1 MTDRFNSSVAKHPP
15 LHSKR
20 SLSCNP
26 FVASTTGEIK
36 PAKAAGNYVLVCVVV
51 VAVIWASLALAGVT
65 LNFDFV
71 EQYHI
76 RIWDGFCMTVGISAA
91 SLLISLLVG
100 AMVAAGQGVR
110 FLPVRY
116 LCDLYVKIIRGTP
129 LIVQVYFFY
138 YIIGTA
144 WGVENRVFAGILIL
158 SVFSGAYIAEIIRG
172 SLMSIDQGQL
182 ESARAV
188 GFTRAQ
194 TIRYVIVPQLVA
206 RTLPALTGQ
215 VASII
220 KDSSLLSVI
229 AVIEL
234 TQTIREITA
243 TNYNFFGG
251 FLLLGALYLVLTL
264 PIMAISRHFEKKLDY
279 EH

>member
-1 MTDRFNSSVAKHPP
+1 MAPHGTPGP
-15 LHSKR
+15 W
-20 SLSCNP
+20 
-26 FVASTTGEIK
+26 
-36 PAKAAGNYVLVCVVV
+36 KAALNYLLVCCVV
-51 VAVIWASLALAGVT
+51 VAVVWASLAATGIA
-65 LNFDFV
+65 LNFDFIA
-71 EQYHI
+71 QY
-76 RIWDGFCMTVGISAA
+76 RERLWDGFLTTVGISAA
-91 SLLISLLVG
+91 SLVLSLVIG
-100 AMVAAGQGVR
+100 IPVALGQGAR
-110 FLPVRY
+110 LLPVRY

-144 WGVENRVFAGILIL
+144 WGVEDRVVAGIIIL
-158 SVFSGAYIAEIIRG
+158 SLFSGAYIAEIIRG
-172 SLMSIDQGQL
+172 SLMALDPGQL
-182 ESARAV
+182 EAARAV

-194 TIRYVIVPQLVA
+194 TLRHVIVPQLVA
-206 RTLPALTGQ
+206 QTLPALTGQ

-264 PIMAISRHFEKKLDY
+264 PIMFVSRHFEKRLSY
-279 EH
+279 AR

>member
-1 MTDRFNSSVAKHPP
+1 MAGCIF
-15 LHSKR
+15 
-20 SLSCNP
+20 
-26 FVASTTGEIK
+26 TTSRDAAVRPG
-36 PAKAAGNYVLVCVVV
+36 KAALNYLLVCCAV
-51 VAVIWASLALAGVT
+51 VAVVWASLAAAGIS

-71 EQYHI
+71 AQY
-76 RIWDGFCMTVGISAA
+76 RVRLWDGFCMTVGISAA
-91 SLLISLLVG
+91 SLVLSLLIGVP
-100 AMVAAGQGVR
+100 VAFGQSARV
-110 FLPVRY
+110 LPVRY

-144 WGVENRVFAGILIL
+144 WGIDNRVLAGIIIL
-158 SVFSGAYIAEIIRG
+158 SMFSGAYIAEIVRG
-172 SLMSIDQGQL
+172 SLTSIDRGQL
-182 ESARAV
+182 EAARAV

-194 TIRYVIVPQLVA
+194 TLRYVVAPQVVA
-206 RTLPALTGQ
+206 SALPALTGQ

-234 TQTIREITA
+234 TQTMREITA

-251 FLLLGALYLVLTL
+251 FLLLGALYLLLTL
-264 PIMAISRHFEKKLDY
+264 PIMFVSRRFEKRLSY

>member
-1 MTDRFNSSVAKHPP
+1 MTGNIFIAQANSEVGPW
-15 LHSKR
+15 
-20 SLSCNP
+20 
-26 FVASTTGEIK
+26 
-36 PAKAAGNYVLVCVVV
+36 KAALNYLLVCCVVLAV
-51 VAVIWASLALAGVT
+51 VWASLAMAGIA
-65 LNFDFV
+65 LDFDFV
-71 EQYHI
+71 AQYRL
-76 RIWDGFCMTVGISAA
+76 RIWDGFCMTVGISLA
-91 SLLISLLVG
+91 SLVLSLAIGVP
-100 AMVAAGQGVR
+100 VAFGQNSRV
-110 FLPVRY
+110 LPLRY

-144 WGVENRVFAGILIL
+144 WGINNRVLAGIIIL
-158 SVFSGAYIAEIIRG
+158 SLFAGAYIAEIVRG
-172 SLMSIDQGQL
+172 GLMSIDRSQL
-182 ESARAV
+182 EAARAV
-188 GFTRAQ
+188 GFTRGQ
-194 TIRYVIVPQLVA
+194 TIRYVIVPQMVA
-206 RTLPALTGQ
+206 HTLPALTGQ

-234 TQTIREITA
+234 TQTMREITA

-264 PIMAISRHFEKKLDY
+264 PIMFVSRRFEKRLDY

>member
-1 MTDRFNSSVAKHPP
+1 MIRTPALFR
-15 LHSKR
+15 
-20 SLSCNP
+20 P
-26 FVASTTGEIK
+26 FTARAGMPV
-36 PAKAAGNYVLVCVVV
+36 PAGKAALNYLAVCVAV
-51 VAVIWASLALAGVT
+51 VAVVWASLAAAGIA
-65 LNFDFV
+65 LNFDFIA
-71 EQYHI
+71 QYRV

-91 SLLISLLVG
+91 ALVISLIIGV
-100 AMVAAGQGVR
+100 AVAAGQGARV
-110 FLPVRY
+110 LPVRY

-144 WGVENRVFAGILIL
+144 WGVDNRVLAGIIIL
-158 SVFSGAYIAEIIRG
+158 SLFSGAYIAEILRG
-172 SLMSIDQGQL
+172 SLLSLDAGQL
-182 ESARAV
+182 EAARAV

-194 TIRYVIVPQLVA
+194 TLRYVVAPQ

-215 VASII
+215 MASII

-251 FLLLGALYLVLTL
+251 FLLLGALYLALTL
-264 PIMAISRHFEKKLDY
+264 PIMAVSRHFEKRLDY

>member
-1 MTDRFNSSVAKHPP
+1 
-15 LHSKR
+15 
-20 SLSCNP
+20 
-26 FVASTTGEIK
+26 
-36 PAKAAGNYVLVCVVV
+36 
-51 VAVIWASLALAGVT
+51 
-65 LNFDFV
+65 
-71 EQYHI
+71 
-76 RIWDGFCMTVGISAA
+76 MTVGISAA
-91 SLLISLLVG
+91 SLVLSMLIGVP
-100 AMVAAGQGVR
+100 VALGQGSRV
-110 FLPVRY
+110 LPVRY

-144 WGVENRVFAGILIL
+144 WGIDNRVVAGIVIL
-158 SVFSGAYIAEIIRG
+158 SLFSGAYLAEIVRG
-172 SLMSIDQGQL
+172 GLMSIDRGQL
-182 ESARAV
+182 EAARAV

-194 TIRYVIVPQLVA
+194 TLRYVVAPQMVA

-234 TQTIREITA
+234 TQTMREITA

-264 PIMAISRHFEKKLDY
+264 PLMFVSRQFEKRLDY

>member
-1 MTDRFNSSVAKHPP
+1 MIRTPALLR
-15 LHSKR
+15 
-20 SLSCNP
+20 P
-26 FVASTTGEIK
+26 FTARAGM
-36 PAKAAGNYVLVCVVV
+36 PAPAAKAVLNYLAVCVAV
-51 VAVIWASLALAGVT
+51 VAVVWASLAAAGIA
-65 LNFDFV
+65 LNFDFIA
-71 EQYHI
+71 QYRV

-91 SLLISLLVG
+91 SLVISLIIGV
-100 AMVAAGQGVR
+100 AVAAGQGTRV
-110 FLPVRY
+110 LPVRY

-144 WGVENRVFAGILIL
+144 WGVDNRVLAGIIIL
-158 SVFSGAYIAEIIRG
+158 SLFSGAYIAEILRG
-172 SLMSIDQGQL
+172 SLLSLDAGQL
-182 ESARAV
+182 EAARAV

-194 TIRYVIVPQLVA
+194 TLRYVVAPQLVA

-264 PIMAISRHFEKKLDY
+264 PIMAVSRHFEKRLDY

>member
-1 MTDRFNSSVAKHPP
+1 MNRAPAIF
-15 LHSKR
+15 R
-20 SLSCNP
+20 P
-26 FVASTTGEIK
+26 FTTRAGTPVR
-36 PAKAAGNYVLVCVVV
+36 PAKAALNYLAVCVAV
-51 VAVIWASLALAGVT
+51 VAVVWASLAAAGVA
-65 LNFDFV
+65 LNFDFIA
-71 EQYHI
+71 QYRV

-91 SLLISLLVG
+91 SLVISLVIG
-100 AMVAAGQGVR
+100 IAVAAGQGAGV
-110 FLPVRY
+110 LPVRY

-144 WGVENRVFAGILIL
+144 WGVDNRVLAGIIIL
-158 SVFSGAYIAEIIRG
+158 SLFSGAYIAEILRG
-172 SLMSIDQGQL
+172 SLLSLDAGQL
-182 ESARAV
+182 EAARAV

-194 TIRYVIVPQLVA
+194 TLRYVVAPQLVT

-264 PIMAISRHFEKKLDY
+264 PIMAVSRHFEKRLDY

>member
-1 MTDRFNSSVAKHPP
+1 MIRTPALLR
-15 LHSKR
+15 
-20 SLSCNP
+20 P
-26 FVASTTGEIK
+26 FTARAGM
-36 PAKAAGNYVLVCVVV
+36 PAPAAKAVLNYLAVCVAV
-51 VAVIWASLALAGVT
+51 VAVVWASLAAAGIA
-65 LNFDFV
+65 LNFDFIA
-71 EQYHI
+71 QYRV

-91 SLLISLLVG
+91 SLVISLIIGV
-100 AMVAAGQGVR
+100 AVAAGQGTRV
-110 FLPVRY
+110 LPVRY

-144 WGVENRVFAGILIL
+144 WGVDNRVLAGIIIL
-158 SVFSGAYIAEIIRG
+158 SLFSGAYIAEILRG
-172 SLMSIDQGQL
+172 SLLSLDAGQL
-182 ESARAV
+182 EAARAV

-194 TIRYVIVPQLVA
+194 TLRYVVAPQLVA

-264 PIMAISRHFEKKLDY
+264 PLMAVSRHFEKRLDY

>member
-1 MTDRFNSSVAKHPP
+1 M
-15 LHSKR
+15 
-20 SLSCNP
+20 
-26 FVASTTGEIK
+26 
-36 PAKAAGNYVLVCVVV
+36 
-51 VAVIWASLALAGVT
+51 
-65 LNFDFV
+65 
-71 EQYHI
+71 
-76 RIWDGFCMTVGISAA
+76 
-91 SLLISLLVG
+91 
-100 AMVAAGQGVR
+100 
-110 FLPVRY
+110 
-116 LCDLYVKIIRGTP
+116 
-129 LIVQVYFFY
+129 QVYFFY

-144 WGVENRVFAGILIL
+144 WGIDNRVLAGIIIL
-158 SVFSGAYIAEIIRG
+158 SLFSGAYIAEIVRG
-172 SLMSIDQGQL
+172 SLLSLDRGQL
-182 ESARAV
+182 EAARAV

-194 TIRYVIVPQLVA
+194 TLRYVIAPQLVA

-264 PIMAISRHFEKKLDY
+264 PIMAVSRHFEKRLSY
-279 EH
+279 A

>member
-1 MTDRFNSSVAKHPP
+1 MVGSLFTASVEGRVGA
-15 LHSKR
+15 
-20 SLSCNP
+20 
-26 FVASTTGEIK
+26 
-36 PAKAAGNYVLVCVVV
+36 AKAALNYLLVCCAV
-51 VAVIWASLALAGVT
+51 VAVVWASLAMAGIS

-71 EQYHI
+71 AQYRV

-91 SLLISLLVG
+91 SLVLSMLIGVP
-100 AMVAAGQGVR
+100 VALGQGSRV
-110 FLPVRY
+110 LPVRY

-144 WGVENRVFAGILIL
+144 WGIDNRVVAGIVIL
-158 SVFSGAYIAEIIRG
+158 SLFSGAYLAEIVRG
-172 SLMSIDQGQL
+172 GLMSIDRGQL
-182 ESARAV
+182 EAARAV

-194 TIRYVIVPQLVA
+194 TLRYVVAPQMVA

-215 VASII
+215 VASIV

-234 TQTIREITA
+234 TQTMREITA

-264 PIMAISRHFEKKLDY
+264 PLMFVSRQFEKRLDY